1 MRRPGPVAIAVV
13 AAIVAVPTGACGGDK
28 KAAAPKTTTTVA
40 RPSTTVPTV
49 SPNCQAVPPPGQPFT
64 WLPSDLP
71 MPPGTYAV
79 KETSLSNGSKAG
91 TMVVA
96 SSLTD
101 FVKFALAEYPKAGY
115 RLGRGDSEQGEA
127 EDNFV
132 KGTSG
137 GAWRIRSSYCDP
149 GKSELFIT
157 YIPDVNKTP
166 VLTPSTTAAG
176 PQSTLGPG

>member
-1 MRRPGPVAIAVV
+1 M
-13 AAIVAVPTGACGGDK
+13 
-28 KAAAPKTTTTVA
+28 
-40 RPSTTVPTV
+40 
-49 SPNCQAVPPPGQPFT
+49 
-64 WLPSDLP
+64 
-71 MPPGTYAV
+71 
-79 KETSLSNGSKAG
+79 
-91 TMVVA
+91 
-96 SSLTD
+96 
-101 FVKFALAEYPKAGY
+101 
-115 RLGRGDSEQGEA
+115 
-127 EDNFV
+127 